1 MVVIRQEPKEALAL
15 EAGEAAAF
23 ALAKRYF
30 NDFLDF
36 VQVLE
41 PPPGRGVFAFER
53 WNHLVEVCQTL
64 NDEKLIVWLKSR
76 QTGASGLLAAY
87 SLWTAM
93 YKEGAL
99 VLLLS
104 QGEEESKVLLS
115 KSRFIYERLPDGLK
129 TQIGTDSRQE
139 LTFPVMESGIRAL
152 PSTDKAGRSAT
163 ASLVILDEADFHEH
177 LSANYAAVKPTI
189 DDHGGQLIMVS
200 TSNSTNARSMFK
212 QIYQEAPD
220 NGFKKI
226 FYGWNVRPGRDNE
239 WFNARQKEYADIS
252 LFEKEYPATEAEALS
267 PPRTIAA
274 FDHDILNLMAQDC
287 RAPIKKI
294 QVGPVEANVWQE
306 YHPGKRYV
314 AATDTSHGTGGDWAI
329 TVILDVSTGYVV
341 ADVQTN
347 LIPPDQLALASM
359 ELLKLY
365 NNPVWGIEDNDWGVL
380 TISTAREARYP
391 HLYYRDDD
399 KCGGHTD
406 ERSRYILWGELIEAG
421 ADRLIVVPNQEGIDQ
436 FYAVIRNPKK
446 NGRIEGQAGAHDD
459 YPLSVGIAWQ
469 LRRFAQASGRNIYG
483 PQESGWKRILGRN
496 RTRSRW

>member
-41 PPPGRGVFAFER
+41 PPPGRGVIAFER
-53 WNHLVEVCQTL
+53 WNHLVEVCQNL

-76 QTGASGLLAAY
+76 QTGESWLLAAY

-129 TQIGTDSRQE
+129 TPLGTDSRQE

-341 ADVQTN
+341 ADIQTN

-391 HLYYRDDD
+391 HL
-399 KCGGHTD
+399 
-406 ERSRYILWGELIEAG
+406 
-421 ADRLIVVPNQEGIDQ
+421 
-436 FYAVIRNPKK
+436 
-446 NGRIEGQAGAHDD
+446 
-459 YPLSVGIAWQ
+459 
-469 LRRFAQASGRNIYG
+469 
-483 PQESGWKRILGRN
+483 
-496 RTRSRW
+496 

>member
-1 MVVIRQEPKEALAL
+1 MVIIKQEPKEALAL

-41 PPPGRGVFAFER
+41 PPPGRGVIAFER
-53 WNHLVEVCQTL
+53 WNHLVEVCENL

-76 QTGASGLLAAY
+76 QTGASWLLAAY

-129 TQIGTDSRQE
+129 TALGTDSRQE
-139 LTFPVMESGIRAL
+139 LTFPMMESGIRAL

-177 LSANYAAVKPTI
+177 LAANYAAVKPTI
-189 DDHGGQLIMVS
+189 DDGGGQLIMVS
-200 TSNSTNARSMFK
+200 TSNAANARSMFK

-226 FYGWNVRPGRDNE
+226 FYGWNVRPGRDND
-239 WFNARQKEYADIS
+239 WFTARQKEYADVS
-252 LFEKEYPATEAEALS
+252 LFEKEYPASEAEALS

-287 RAPIKKI
+287 RAPIKKV
-294 QVGPVEANVWQE
+294 QVGPVEASIWQE

-329 TVILDVSTGYVV
+329 TVVLDVSTGYVV
-341 ADVQTN
+341 ADIQTN
-347 LIPPDQLALASM
+347 LIPPDQLSL
-359 ELLKLY
+359 
-365 NNPVWGIEDNDWGVL
+365 D
-380 TISTAREARYP
+380 
-391 HLYYRDDD
+391 
-399 KCGGHTD
+399 
-406 ERSRYILWGELIEAG
+406 
-421 ADRLIVVPNQEGIDQ
+421 GIDQ

-459 YPLSVGIAWQ
+459 YPLAVGIAWQ
-469 LRRFAQASGRNIYG
+469 LRRFAQASGRNVYG

-496 RTRSRW
+496 RNRSRW